1 MVRFF
6 VHDLLDCVGAPA
18 AVSFEA
24 EAAIDFA
31 HPRLSSG
38 IGYGGPNLMVTERV
52 A

>member
-24 EAAIDFA
+24 EAAIDLA
-31 HPRLSSG
+31 HPRLSS
-38 IGYGGPNLMVTERV
+38 IGYGGPNLMVTKRV